1 MVVDLLVSLAYIALA
16 EGAPDAPLP
25 VGMGLRV
32 ECRTAPVTNK
42 GPDGLF
48 DFDRLDINDVWSL
61 IPSWLRLRLTV
72 VLYPDASRHYA
83 VDG

>member
-32 ECRTAPVTNK
+32 DCRTAPVINK

-61 IPSWLRLRLTV
+61 IP
-72 VLYPDASRHYA
+72 VLAQIATDCCPISRCESPLCS
-83 VDG
+83 